1 MTREPN
7 GCFCAGFAPAVAG
20 RAAIS
25 AAAIT
30 AYTRYLGLSED
41 IGSLNGCTAPEF
53 RAPASWVRTPTT
65 SLSHRMKV
73 RLPDDSELEL
83 EAGANGADAAA
94 AIGAGLAKAALA
106 IKADGE
112 LRDLAAPL
120 AGGEEIEIVTDRS
133 PEALE
138 LIRHDAA
145 HVLAESVLDLWPGAK
160 ISIGPPI
167 ENGFYYDIEFP
178 DGSPGEDDLARIEER
193 MAEHVKADEPFER
206 RELPSRDAIE
216 LFRGQGQD
224 YKVELIEDLIKDEG
238 AESVSLYRNGHFE
251 DLCRGPHGPSTG
263 RIGAFKLT
271 SLAGAYWRGDET
283 RQMLTRI
290 YGTAFLD
297 RKALKEHLERLEQA
311 RQRDH
316 RKLGPE
322 LGLFQFRPEA
332 PGMPFWLPHGTI
344 LLKLIETEVRKQL
357 DARGYLE
364 IKTPQVLDVELWH
377 RSGHWD
383 NYKENMFF
391 TAPAEREGHGEER
404 QYALKPMNC
413 PGACLVYASGR
424 HSYRD
429 LPLRLAEFGL
439 VSRYEREGVLHGLLR
454 VRAFTQDDA
463 HVYCTLDQVTDE
475 VDSICAGIDELYERF
490 GFDEVRVE
498 LSTRPDKS
506 IGTDE
511 QWEQAEAALRQALER
526 QGREYDVSP
535 GEGTF
540 YGPKID
546 FHITDALGRSWQ
558 CGTCQL
564 DFQMPERFGLTYT
577 GADDEQHRPVLI
589 HRALLGSMERFAG
602 ILIEHYGGRFPLWLA
617 PVQAIV
623 LPVADRHNGRAAEVA
638 EALRAAGL
646 RAGIDDR
653 TESVGRKIRD
663 AELSKAPY
671 MLVVGDK
678 EADSGS
684 VSVRHHGDGDLGAMD
699 LEALIARMNEEVGD

>member
-1 MTREPN
+1 M
-7 GCFCAGFAPAVAG
+7 A
-20 RAAIS
+20 
-25 AAAIT
+25 T
-30 AYTRYLGLSED
+30 AEK
-41 IGSLNGCTAPEF
+41 IE
-53 RAPASWVRTPTT
+53 V
-65 SLSHRMKV
+65 K
-73 RLPDDSELEL
+73 LPDGSHLEL
-83 EAGANGADAAA
+83 AAGATGADAAA

-112 LRDLAAPL
+112 LRDLSAPL
-120 AGGEEIEIVTDRS
+120 AGGEQIEIVTDRS

-145 HVLAESVLDLWPGAK
+145 HVLAESVLDLWPDAK

-167 ENGFYYDIEFP
+167 ESGFYYDIDFP
-178 DGSPGEDDLARIEER
+178 DGGPGEEDLSRIEER
-193 MAEHVKADEPFER
+193 MAGHIEADEPFER
-206 RELPSRDAIE
+206 RELPAREAID
-216 LFRGQGQD
+216 LFRTQGKD
-224 YKVELIEDLIKDEG
+224 YKVELIEDLIRDEG
-238 AESVSLYRNGHFE
+238 AETVSLYRNGPFE

-283 RQMLTRI
+283 RQMLTRV

-297 RKALKEHLERLEQA
+297 RKDLEQYLEQIEQA

-322 LGLFQFRPEA
+322 LGLFELRPEA
-332 PGMPFWLPHGTI
+332 PGMPFWLPQGTV
-344 LLKLIETEVRKQL
+344 LLKLIEAEVREQL
-357 DARGYLE
+357 DAGGYLE
-364 IKTPQVLDVELWH
+364 IKTPQVLDLELWH

-391 TAPAEREGHGEER
+391 TAPAEREGRGEQRE
-404 QYALKPMNC
+404 YALKPMNC
-413 PGACLVYASGR
+413 PGACLVFASRR
-424 HSYRD
+424 HSYRE

-475 VDSICAGIDELYERF
+475 VDAICTAIDQLYQRF
-490 GFDEVRVE
+490 GFDDVRVE
-498 LSTRPDKS
+498 LSTRPEKS

-511 QWEQAEAALRQALER
+511 QWQRAEHALRQALAR
-526 QGREYDVSP
+526 QGRDYEERP

-564 DFQMPERFGLTYT
+564 DFQMPERFELTYT
-577 GADDEQHRPVLI
+577 GADNAEHTPVMI

-617 PVQAIV
+617 PTQAVV
-623 LPVADRHNGRAAEVA
+623 LPVADRHNVRGREVA
-638 EALRAAGL
+638 ERLRSDGL
-646 RAGIDDR
+646 RVRVDDR
-653 TESVGRKIRD
+653 TESVGKKIRD

-671 MLVVGDK
+671 MLVLGDK
-678 EADSGS
+678 ELEAGS
-684 VSVRHHGDGDLGAMD
+684 VSVRHHGDGDLGVLRVDELSAR
-699 LEALIARMNEEVGD
+699 LREEAGN

>member
-1 MTREPN
+1 MN
-7 GCFCAGFAPAVAG
+7 V
-20 RAAIS
+20 
-25 AAAIT
+25 
-30 AYTRYLGLSED
+30 
-41 IGSLNGCTAPEF
+41 
-53 RAPASWVRTPTT
+53 
-65 SLSHRMKV
+65 K
-73 RLPDDSELEL
+73 LPDGSELEL
-83 EAGANGADAAA
+83 GNGATGADAAA
-94 AIGAGLAKAALA
+94 AIGSGLARAALA
-106 IKADGE
+106 IKVDGE
-112 LRDLAAPL
+112 LRDLSAPL
-120 AGGEEIEIVTDRS
+120 AGGETIEIVTDRS

-145 HVLAESVLDLWPGAK
+145 HVLAESVLDLWPDAK

-178 DGSPGEDDLARIEER
+178 DGSPGEEDLARIEER
-193 MAEHVKADEPFER
+193 MRDHIKADEPFER
-206 RELPSRDAIE
+206 RDVPAEEAVE
-216 LFRGQGQD
+216 LFRREGQD
-224 YKVELIEDLIKDEG
+224 YKVELIEDLIRDEG
-238 AESVSLYRNGHFE
+238 AETVSLYRNGPFE
-251 DLCRGPHGPSTG
+251 DLCRGPHAPSTG

-297 RKALKEHLERLEQA
+297 KKDLEQYLERLEQA
-311 RQRDH
+311 RERDH

-322 LGLFQFRPEA
+322 LDLFQFRPEA
-332 PGMPFWLPHGTI
+332 PGVPFWLPHGTV
-344 LLKLIETEVRKQL
+344 LLKLIEAEVRKQL
-357 DARGYLE
+357 DARGYSE

-391 TAPAEREGHGEER
+391 TSPAEREGKGERE
-404 QYALKPMNC
+404 YALKPMNC
-413 PGACLVYASGR
+413 PGACLVFASRR
-424 HSYRD
+424 HSYRE

-439 VSRYEREGVLHGLLR
+439 VSRWEREGVLHGLLR

-463 HVYCTLDQVTDE
+463 HVFCTLDEVTDE
-475 VDSICAGIDELYERF
+475 VDSICTAIDELYERF
-490 GFDEVRVE
+490 GFADVRVE
-498 LSTRPDKS
+498 LSTRPKKS

-511 QWEQAEAALRQALER
+511 QWARAESALREALER
-526 QGREYDVSP
+526 QGRDYDVSP

-564 DFQMPERFGLTYT
+564 DFQMPERFELTYT
-577 GADDEQHRPVLI
+577 GADNAEHRPVMI
-589 HRALLGSMERFAG
+589 HRALLGSMERFVG

-617 PVQAIV
+617 PVQAVV
-623 LPVADRHNGRAAEVA
+623 LPVADRHNERAAEVA
-638 EALRAAGL
+638 VRLRGNGL
-646 RAGIDDR
+646 RARVDDR

-678 EADSGS
+678 EIESET
-684 VSVRHHGDGDLGAMD
+684 VSVRHHGDGDLGAIT
-699 LEALIARMNEEVGD
+699 LEALIERMQAEAGE